1 MVGCSVFLAH
11 RNNLLWA
18 FIITAGSVLVIA
30 LSTRRSWQRVLLL
43 VVLPIA
49 VVPALLVSALGA
61 WAVWDESRTN
71 EHMDRERG
79 ARTLCTDEAHRRHPE
94 AKSLS
99 VYIGDEFGDDHG
111 LVLAE
116 LPDAS
121 GLLVWVHSGNGGFW
135 KSCTIQRVDPISQ
148 PLVQEYLTTQPWAL
162 VTTYP

>member
-11 RNNLLWA
+11 MNNLLWA
-18 FIITAGSVLVIA
+18 VTITAGSVMVIA
-30 LSTRRSWQRVLLL
+30 VSKRRSWQRVLLF
-43 VVLPIA
+43 VVLPIVA
-49 VVPALLVSALGA
+49 IPVLLASVLGA
-61 WAVWDESRTN
+61 WVVWGESKTN

-79 ARTLCTDEAHRRHPE
+79 ARALCTAEAHRLHPE
-94 AKSLS
+94 AESLS

-121 GLLVWVHSGNGGFW
+121 GLLVWVQSGDDGFW
-135 KSCTIQRVDPISQ
+135 NSCTIRSVDAISRPAVQDYRASQ
-148 PLVQEYLTTQPWAL
+148 PFVL